1 MSELV
6 FKVPEFVK
14 TASAED
20 LDLSALDAVIV
31 GGDMRLDTRAGAW
44 QASAKLRKMAMAGE
58 NVDPSYERSVNAA
71 CSLWGITDADFI
83 LNDVPG
89 ERIIVKTASDTAE
102 FFIGDDEQLADS
114 IHELLIKRASY
125 PLPFCRECA
134 NKLLD
139 YIEKNDS
146 NVAESDKI
154 DLTRLAGTQH
164 FNKEAAAEE
173 VIKRGDYALNHN
185 NPAYAERMYKL
196 ASMCDQLDENSS
208 FILTSAVTDAVDLFD
223 QKFGLLNKLASEGM
237 QRIENA
243 AFMTALE
250 ALEKSAS
257 DTIMVDD
264 ENGVPRG
271 RFMVADT
278 RDRMAKWASMNG
290 YSTTTDMND
299 IVDCVASMPSS
310 LREDFCEA
318 FK

>member
-14 TASAED
+14 TASADD
-20 LDLSALDAVIV
+20 LDLSARDAVIV
-31 GGDMRLDTRAGAW
+31 GGDMRLDTKAGAW
-44 QASAKLRKMAMAGE
+44 HASAKLRKMAMAGE
-58 NVDPSYERSVNAA
+58 AVNPHYEKSVNAA
-71 CSLWGITDADFI
+71 CSLWGITDNDFVM
-83 LNDVPG
+83 NEVPG
-89 ERIIVKTASDTAE
+89 ERIIVKTASDEAE
-102 FFIGDDEQLADS
+102 FFIGDDQQLSDS

-139 YIEKNDS
+139 YIEKHASEVDENDK
-146 NVAESDKI
+146 V
-154 DLTRLAGTQH
+154 DLTRLAGTAH
-164 FNKEAAAEE
+164 FNKQAAAEE

-185 NPAYAERMYKL
+185 NGIYANRMYKL
-196 ASMCDQLDENSS
+196 AAMCDQLSEDSS

-223 QKFGLLNKLASEGM
+223 QKFGLMNKLASEGM

-243 AFMTALE
+243 AFMTAVE

-257 DTIMVDD
+257 DKIMVDD

-271 RFMVADT
+271 RFMVEDT
-278 RDRMAKWASMNG
+278 RNRMAKWASMNG
-290 YSTTTDMND
+290 YSTTSEMND

-310 LREDFCEA
+310 LREDFCLEFA
-318 FK
+318 